1 MCVFYIIGT
10 ADDNP
15 PTTSQQI
22 DPTVTSTDASQ
33 QSVTDTQNN
42 EPTEKS
48 ASSGKDFVYRI
59 QSIKYFHRIS
69 LKNVE

>member
-33 QSVTDTQNN
+33 QSVTETQNN
-42 EPTEKS
+42 EPTEKWKGFCS
-48 ASSGKDFVYRI
+48 QDTIHKILSS
-59 QSIKYFHRIS
+59 YFSQKR
-69 LKNVE
+69 